1 MQQTEQWYLDRAG
14 RITASR
20 FSDVLA
26 FSKTNGAPLKARE
39 DYMAELVCERLT
51 GQVIAL
57 PETFAMKWGNDNEPF
72 ARSAFEVHTGLMVQ
86 EVDFVVAKEWAFTGC
101 SPDGLIDDDGGLEIK
116 CPVNSVH
123 HLKCF
128 ISGMPVEHTAQVQGS
143 MFITDRQWWA
153 FCSYDPR
160 MPEHLRLYQTVVKR
174 DDAFID
180 NLAAKIGS
188 LHREVNEFIAKLP
201 KPEIAP

>member
-1 MQQTEQWYLDRAG
+1 MQQTEQWFQQRCG
-14 RITASR
+14 MITASR

-26 FSKTNGAPLKARE
+26 LSKTDGRPLKARE

-51 GQVIAL
+51 GQPATL
-57 PETFAMKWGNDNEPF
+57 PETYAMKWGNDNEPF
-72 ARSAFEVHTGLMVQ
+72 ARSAFEVYTGLMVQ
-86 EVDFVVAKEWAFTGC
+86 EVGFVANAEWEFTGC

-116 CPVNSVH
+116 CPVNSVN

-128 ISGMPVEHTAQVQGS
+128 ISGVPSEHTAQIQGS

-153 FCSYDPR
+153 FASYDPR

-174 DDAFID
+174 DDAYID
-180 NLAAKIGS
+180 NLAAKIAS

-201 KPEIAP
+201 KA